1 MTIEIIAV
9 IDESVTGI
17 EGVTG
22 RTRGSVRVAAR
33 VAMIGIET
41 TIAIEIEITAV
52 TVITL
57 PNCIPAEVTMKTA
70 VNAALDEFFSIFN
83 TSKCD

>member
-1 MTIEIIAV
+1 MTIGIIAV
-9 IDESVTGI
+9 IDESMTGI

-41 TIAIEIEITAV
+41 TIAIEITAV

-70 VNAALDEFFSIFN
+70 VNAALDELFSIFN

>member
-1 MTIEIIAV
+1 MTIGIIAV

-41 TIAIEIEITAV
+41 TIAIEITAV